1 MRKAAEI
8 LESIVIVA
16 IVLVLVHTFL
26 DDFSILAGWT
36 VVAREWI
43 IWIGLGFDVFFTI
56 EFFTRLYV
64 ALSRHET
71 GEYFFR
77 QRGWVDFFAS
87 IPLLVLNSLPHALAL
102 LAGAGLITG
111 LGSFL
116 NVLKVIKAVRI
127 ARVLRLLRVIKLFR
141 GIRYARSPMAQRHIS
156 IITTTAVTILV
167 VWTVCSSTLEGFG
180 ILPGLEATYDEG
192 QALRVHSIADPG
204 PAAPGL
210 ALRAAAMAAVDPAI
224 LVVRPQGG
232 TSVWSRFAPAYY
244 AAYFMPGDYAYFAAN
259 GVEVFLDARPSDKA
273 AAREAMV
280 FFSAIMLVVLGFL
293 ILYAPRFALGISD
306 PLHVMKRGMAES
318 DYNLEVR
325 IPAHQADDDVFELAA
340 LYNAV
345 FLPLKDRAGEGG
357 DAPAGGLSVDDVREL
372 VDKG

>member
-1 MRKAAEI
+1 MRKAADI
-8 LESIVIVA
+8 LESIVVVA

-36 VVAREWI
+36 VVARKWI
-43 IWIGLGFDVFFTI
+43 IWIGLSFDIFFTI

-64 ALSRHET
+64 ALSRRET

-167 VWTVCSSTLEGFG
+167 IWTLCSSTMESFG

-192 QALRVHSIADPG
+192 QALRVHAIADPG

-210 ALRAAAMAAVDPAI
+210 ALRAAAMAAMDPAI

-232 TSVWSRFAPAYY
+232 SSVWSRFTPAYY
-244 AAYFMPGDYAYFAAN
+244 AAYFMAGDYAYFAAN

-280 FFSAIMLVVLGFL
+280 FFSAILLVVLGFL
-293 ILYAPRFALGISD
+293 ILYAPRFALGVSD

-345 FLPLKDRAGEGG
+345 FLPLKDRAGGGG
-357 DAPAGGLSVDDVREL
+357 DAPAGGLSIDDVREL
-372 VDKG
+372 VDKD